1 MKADTGSLSENRSDV
16 KAIEKTIVLNQLKI
30 EIEKAKLLPEFGVN
44 YVHMLT
50 FGPQQFSLM
59 GMITI
64 LCLGLQN
71 EQSQYQ

>member
-1 MKADTGSLSENRSDV
+1 VTSKRL
-16 KAIEKTIVLNQLKI
+16 KKTIVNQLKI

-50 FGPQQFSLM
+50 LEMVRNSLM
-59 GMITI
+59 GMITT